1 MALPSRLTLVVC
13 ISLLI
18 SFPVTGQQTSRKNKS
33 RPQPSTQEQQQ
44 PALQQS
50 QIVTP
55 RAAAPQT
62 ADEEGRTAL
71 PMKVA
76 ETISFREI
84 GPAISGG
91 RVPAVSGVPG
101 QPFTYYVGTADGGV
115 FRTNDGGI
123 TWKALFQH
131 EAVASIGDIAVDPR
145 NPDVL
150 WVGTGE
156 SKVRNDVSFGNGVY
170 RSTDGGTH
178 WTHMGLDA
186 SYQICRILID
196 PHSSGTVVVG
206 TMGSPWADSPDRGVY
221 RTTDDGKSWQRVLFV
236 GPSVGISDLAM
247 DPKNPQVLYAA
258 AYRFR
263 RTPWNYSDGGP
274 EDAIYKSI
282 DQGQTW
288 TRLSGHGLPK
298 DPVGRIGLAVAPSS
312 PNVIYA
318 VMGSNEGVVWRS
330 DDSGDHWTMV
340 SKDQEAD
347 ARPFYFSRLAVDPKN
362 SEHVFAL
369 SNNLMESTDGGKSW
383 KDIAKQTHVDIHA
396 MWIDPQGSGRIIE
409 GDDGGVVLSRDNGA
423 HWAFLDNI
431 AIGQFYH
438 VYANK
443 ERPYLV
449 CGGLQDNSAWC
460 GPGAGQDQKGILDR
474 DWFALNGG
482 DGIYAIPAADNPNLV
497 YNSTQNGSLMVFD
510 RTTQQA
516 HDIEPFARTFTGGGI
531 ADLPYR
537 FNWNAG
543 FAVSPA
549 NPAVIY
555 QGGNVLFRSEDRGRT
570 WKPISPDLTRNDKSK
585 QQASGGP
592 VVKDNSGAEA
602 YDTILTVTPAEKDA
616 NVIWVGTD
624 DGLVQLTRDGGA
636 HWTNV
641 ATKIPNLPEW
651 GRIESIDVA
660 ADNPGQA
667 VIAVNRHY
675 SGDFKPYIYRTTD
688 YGATWS
694 SITGDLPANIYA
706 HVVRQSRRNPRVYYA
721 GLENGAYVSWDDGAH
736 WYLMGLGLPNAA
748 VYDLYIQPQEND
760 LIVGTHG
767 RSVWIFDDLT
777 PLEQYTAD
785 TGSRPLQLF
794 PIRSALRYWHWSQV
808 EWLGDNAFYGKNP
821 SYGAAISYY
830 VGEGAKESGKVVISD
845 AQGKVIRTLEG
856 MRDLER
862 GEEPPEEPSTT
873 AGQAKPQPAE
883 ARQARPE
890 AQESRPT
897 TTPPPTQAEQ
907 QVAVNPAGEAAEKAK
922 QPKQTPWVPV
932 EPGLHRVYWDLRSQ
946 GPVRWEHTLEF
957 KKGPKAGALVPPGD
971 YTAAITVG
979 GQTMTEKFQVVND
992 PRSHVSAADLQAQYD
1007 AAETAI
1013 HELSQLDT
1021 ALNRLDAMKSQLT
1034 ALQQAVKGTP
1044 DEQSVKT
1051 AADQLQKQMNAVQ
1064 EKITSNP
1071 EAEESTLR
1079 KPLAVREYVGGMHRF
1094 LEDSDQAPIQ
1104 AVVDE
1109 QQRVKADYTAAVEAF
1124 NNFVTT
1130 EVASFNS
1137 AMSSK
1142 KLPGL
1147 VAGEPLQP

>member
-1 MALPSRLTLVVC
+1 MAMPSRLTLAVC
-13 ISLLI
+13 LCLLL
-18 SFPVTGQQTSRKNKS
+18 SFPLAAQQRTKRSH
-33 RPQPSTQEQQQ
+33 PQANTQAQQE
-44 PALQQS
+44 PAAPES

-55 RAAAPQT
+55 RSAGPQA
-62 ADEEGRTAL
+62 ADEEGRTLL
-71 PMKVA
+71 PLKV
-76 ETISFREI
+76 EKTISFRQI

-91 RVPAVSGVPG
+91 RVPAVAGVPG

-115 FRTNDGGI
+115 FRTTDGGI

-131 EAVASIGDIAVDPR
+131 ETVASVGDIAVDPG
-145 NPDVL
+145 NPDIL

-170 RSTDGGTH
+170 RSTDAGTH
-178 WTHMGLDA
+178 WKHMGLDA

-196 PHSSGTVVVG
+196 PHSSDTVIVG
-206 TMGSPWADSPDRGVY
+206 ALGSPWADSLDRGVY
-221 RTTDDGKSWQRVLFV
+221 RTTDGGKTWQRVLYI

-258 AYRFR
+258 AYKFR

-312 PNVIYA
+312 PNIVYA
-318 VMGSNEGVVWRS
+318 VIGSNEGVVWRS
-330 DDSGDHWTMV
+330 DDSGDHWTMI

-347 ARPFYFSRLAVDPKN
+347 ARPFYFSRLAVDPKTP
-362 SEHVFAL
+362 EHVFAL
-369 SNNLMESTDGGKSW
+369 SNDLMESIDGGKTW
-383 KDIAKQTHVDIHA
+383 KAIAKQTHVDIHA

-438 VYANK
+438 VYADN

-460 GPGAGQDQKGILDR
+460 GPGASQDRKGILDR

-482 DGIYAIPAADNPNLV
+482 DGIYAIPAPDNPNLI
-497 YNSTQNGSLMVFD
+497 YNSTQNGALMAFD

-516 HDIEPFARTFTGGGI
+516 HDIEPYTRTFTGGGI

-570 WKPISPDLTRNDKSK
+570 WKPVSPDLTRNDKSK

-592 VVKDNSGAEA
+592 VVKDSSGAES

-624 DGLVQLTRDGGA
+624 DGLVQVTRDGGA

-641 ATKIPNLPEW
+641 AGKIPNLPEW
-651 GRIESIDVA
+651 SRIESIDVA
-660 ADNPGQA
+660 SDNPGQA
-667 VIAVNRHY
+667 LIAVNGHY
-675 SGDFKPYIYRTTD
+675 RGDFKPYLFRTSD

-706 HVVRQSRRNPRVYYA
+706 HVVRQDRHNPHMYYA
-721 GLENGAYVSWDDGAH
+721 GLENGAYVSWDEGAH
-736 WYLMGLGLPNAA
+736 WYLLGLGLPNAA

-767 RSVWIFDDLT
+767 RAVWIFDDLT
-777 PLEQYTAD
+777 PLEQYTSEV
-785 TGSRPLQLF
+785 GSHALHLF
-794 PIRSALRYWHWSQV
+794 PIRSALRYWPWSQV
-808 EWLGDNAFYGKNP
+808 EWLGDGAFYGKNP
-821 SYGAAISYY
+821 SYGAAINYY
-830 VGEGAKESGKVVISD
+830 VGEGVKEAGKVVIAD
-845 AQGKVIRTLEG
+845 AEGKVIRTLEG

-862 GEEPPEEPSTT
+862 GEEPPDEAST
-873 AGQAKPQPAE
+873 APQRAPQESEAK
-883 ARQARPE
+883 QARPE
-890 AQESRPT
+890 AQESRPA

-907 QVAVNPAGEAAEKAK
+907 QVAVKPGAEAAEKAE

-932 EPGLHRVYWDLRSQ
+932 EPGLHRIYWDLRSQ
-946 GPVRWEHTLEF
+946 GPVRWEHAQEF
-957 KKGPKAGALVPPGD
+957 KKGPKSGALVPPGE
-971 YTAAITVG
+971 YIATVTVG
-979 GQTMTEKFQVVND
+979 SQTATEKLQVVND
-992 PRSHVSAADLQAQYD
+992 PRSHVSTADLQAQYD
-1007 AAETAI
+1007 TAETAI

-1021 ALNRLDAMKSQLT
+1021 ALNRLDAIRAQLS
-1034 ALQQAVKGTP
+1034 ALEQAVKATA
-1044 DEQSVKT
+1044 DEQAVKT
-1051 AADQLQKQMNAVQ
+1051 AADQLRKQMNAVQ

-1071 EAEESTLR
+1071 EAAESTLR
-1079 KPLAVREYVGGMHRF
+1079 KPLAVREYVGNMHR
-1094 LEDSDQAPIQ
+1094 LVEDSDQAPIP
-1104 AVVDE
+1104 AALEE
-1109 QQRVKADYTAAVEAF
+1109 QQRIKAAYTEALQAF
-1124 NNFVTT
+1124 NNFVSTD
-1130 EVASFNS
+1130 VAAFNS
-1137 AMSSK
+1137 AMTSR

-1147 VAGEPLQP
+1147 VAGEPVKP